1 MTPGHVWSW
10 WPFGARR
17 RAGEGEDS
25 PGDVRGR
32 ALGDSFLVEKQL
44 MGKRAGAA
52 TEDNNHRVVRVGRDL
67 CRLSSPSPMLLD
79 SQDAGPFACFGP
91 KEGCWVCSAA
101 VSAPPRLEA

>member
-1 MTPGHVWSW
+1 MSGAGGPSEPGGGLERERIV
-10 WPFGARR
+10 REMC
-17 RAGEGEDS
+17 EGE
-25 PGDVRGR
+25 R